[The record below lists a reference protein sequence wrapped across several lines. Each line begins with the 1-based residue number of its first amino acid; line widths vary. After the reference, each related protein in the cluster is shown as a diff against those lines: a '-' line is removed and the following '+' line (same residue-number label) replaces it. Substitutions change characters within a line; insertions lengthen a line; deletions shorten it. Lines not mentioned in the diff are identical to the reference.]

1 MLRFD
6 VPRVWSNVIRLEA
19 FITFAVAALALAFNF
34 AWLMALLVALGLVR
48 GFFGHHRC
56 PSHHLW
62 KALML
67 RANCAGK
74 LEDAGAKMFANK
86 ILFIASGVSLA
97 LFLSGSELW
106 MVPASML
113 VVFATLEWAFSF
125 CAACW
130 VYGAWYRRFPPA
142 SA

>member
-6 VPRVWSNVIRLEA
+6 VPQVWSNVIRLEA

-97 LFLSGSELW
+97 LFLSGSALW

>member
-1 MLRFD
+1 
-6 VPRVWSNVIRLEA
+6 
-19 FITFAVAALALAFNF
+19 
-34 AWLMALLVALGLVR
+34 MALLVALGLVR

-97 LFLSGSELW
+97 LFLSGSDLW
-106 MVPASML
+106 MVPAGML

>member
-6 VPRVWSNVIRLEA
+6 VPQVWSNVIRLEA
-19 FITFAVAALALAFNF
+19 FLTFAVAALALAFNF

-86 ILFIASGVSLA
+86 ILFIASSVSLA
-97 LFLSGSELW
+97 LFLSGSALW
-106 MVPASML
+106 MVPAGML

-125 CAACW
+125 CAAYW